1 MVFGF
6 FGAGSRSD
14 WHAAGRLIIVPGPAL
29 SLSIR
34 PAAKAAEEVPAGGI
48 EAAGVGAD
56 CSGMVTDCSGEGTW
70 RDLWRRARA
79 SAPGSD
85 HLENLSAGNIIL
97 NIFLLFQF
105 LGASACLFLFL
116 LIELLPYTFAGC
128 MHFQDSWSFC
138 MFVLFLRSDVERRI
152 GGDQTASA
160 GSFVTRRS

>member
-1 MVFGF
+1 
-6 FGAGSRSD
+6 
-14 WHAAGRLIIVPGPAL
+14 
-29 SLSIR
+29 
-34 PAAKAAEEVPAGGI
+34 
-48 EAAGVGAD
+48 
-56 CSGMVTDCSGEGTW
+56 MVTDCLRGEGSTSGSVGAALSVPSLMAG
-70 RDLWRRARA
+70 RLVTLTELWRRARA
-79 SAPGSD
+79 STPGSD
-85 HLENLSAGNIIL
+85 HFENLSAGNIIL

-160 GSFVTRRS
+160 GYFVTRRS